1 MKLETTNERRNTL
14 VSERNYHA
22 TKWFSENLLVIKIK
36 KIRVKMNKSV
46 YLGLSILETS
56 KTIMY
61 EFWYDYI
68 KPKYQQNAKLF
79 YMFMKILQM
88 VSRKDLI
95 HQIMNS
101 IVCGLQVSI
110 KK

>member
-1 MKLETTNERRNTL
+1 MQ
-14 VSERNYHA
+14 
-22 TKWFSENLLVIKIK
+22 K

-46 YLGLSILETS
+46 YLGLSILEIS
-56 KTIMY
+56 KSQMY

-79 YMFMKILQM
+79 YMFMKILQT
-88 VSRKDLI
+88 VLRKYLI
-95 HQIMNS
+95 HQIMKS
-101 IVCGLQVSI
+101 IVCGLQVRI